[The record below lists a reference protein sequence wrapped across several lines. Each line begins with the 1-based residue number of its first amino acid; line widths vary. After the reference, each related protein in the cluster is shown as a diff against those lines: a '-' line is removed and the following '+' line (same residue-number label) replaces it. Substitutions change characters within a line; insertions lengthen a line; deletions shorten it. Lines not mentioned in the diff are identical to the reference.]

1 MSQKNKQ
8 THSNATDCGGIAKK
22 MNALNINET
31 EKTKEEIL
39 AERKAKKAA
48 AKAKKAT
55 ATTLKKN
62 ENKQNY
68 KPPKDNTHTK
78 KENTE
83 KLKSSDTANE
93 KNQVETFFGTAKV
106 KRTRF
111 NLDNSEE
118 VVQPKVA
125 FTPQIGTSKV
135 NPAFLTFFS
144 KCDNG
149 SISGIDAICEEFIYA
164 FQQFLEQ
171 FQPEDSDK
179 TFSLNLNTAIQPNL
193 SYLTENS
200 KYPFPYALGNIIR
213 QLKREIMNLDPN
225 ISMNEAKET
234 LNCILNGYIDSCFV
248 SADEAIIKNTEAKLK
263 NLPKILIYG
272 SCPLVEKIILKS
284 KLRNKNLEI
293 TIVESPVERNGLSF
307 AKQLSGMGIECT
319 YTTLNCVGNVMKN
332 VDIVLLGCSAILSN
346 GYAVSQRGSSVVA
359 LVAQSFN
366 VPVLIAAKTYKFVD
380 MVKTFE
386 KNVKEKMA
394 LTSQPLE
401 TIPDDLIT
409 ALVTEMRIVPP
420 SSAPAVLKAKQLA
433 NEQ

>member
-1 MSQKNKQ
+1 MSQKNKK
-8 THSNATDCGGIAKK
+8 N
-22 MNALNINET
+22 NLNDVVESANKINSINLNNQER
-31 EKTKEEIL
+31 TKEEIL

-48 AKAKKAT
+48 AKAKKASGGPQ
-55 ATTLKKN
+55 KN
-62 ENKQNY
+62 DDNKQN
-68 KPPKDNTHTK
+68 KKAPKDGHGVK
-78 KENTE
+78 KDSEKMTLPDNFNGKKQTE
-83 KLKSSDTANE
+83 PL
-93 KNQVETFFGTAKV
+93 FGIAKV

-111 NLDNSEE
+111 NLDNSDE
-118 VVQPKVA
+118 VVQSKVT
-125 FTPQIGTSKV
+125 FTPQIGVSKV
-135 NPAFLTFFS
+135 NPPFLTFYS
-144 KCDNG
+144 KCENG
-149 SISGIDAICEEFIYA
+149 SICGIDAICEEFIYA

-171 FQPEDSDK
+171 FQPEDSEK
-179 TFSLNLNTAIQPNL
+179 SFALNLNAAIQPNL

-225 ISMNEAKET
+225 ISISEAKET
-234 LNCILNGYIDSCFV
+234 VNSILNGYIDSCFV
-248 SADEAIIKNTEAKLK
+248 SADEAIIKNTETKLK

-284 KLRNKNLEI
+284 KLRNKNVEI

-307 AKQLSGMGIECT
+307 AKRLSKMGIEST

-401 TIPDDLIT
+401 AIPDDLIT

>member
-1 MSQKNKQ
+1 MNQKNKKNN
-8 THSNATDCGGIAKK
+8 SNVNDLVDATKK
-22 MNALNINET
+22 INLNNQ

-48 AKAKKAT
+48 AKVKKAN
-55 ATTLKKN
+55 ATTSKNDDSKQNKKVSKDGGSLKK
-62 ENKQNY
+62 EGS
-68 KPPKDNTHTK
+68 
-78 KENTE
+78 E
-83 KLKSSDTANE
+83 KLTVSDTSSG
-93 KNQVETFFGTAKV
+93 KNQTETFFGTAKV

-111 NLDNSEE
+111 NLDNSDE
-118 VVQPKVA
+118 VVQPKV
-125 FTPQIGTSKV
+125 TSIPQIGVSKV
-135 NPAFLTFFS
+135 NPPFLTFFS

-149 SISGIDAICEEFIYA
+149 SICGIDAICEEFIYA
-164 FQQFLEQ
+164 FQEFLEQ
-171 FQPEDSDK
+171 FQPEDSEK
-179 TFSLNLNTAIQPNL
+179 SFALNLNAAIQPNL

-213 QLKREIMNLDPN
+213 QLKREIMNLDSN
-225 ISMNEAKET
+225 ISTNEAKET
-234 LNCILNGYIDSCFV
+234 LNSILNGYIDSCFV
-248 SADEAIIKNTEAKLK
+248 SADEAIIKNTETKLK

-307 AKQLSGMGIECT
+307 AKKLSKMGIECT

-401 TIPDDLIT
+401 AIPDDLIT